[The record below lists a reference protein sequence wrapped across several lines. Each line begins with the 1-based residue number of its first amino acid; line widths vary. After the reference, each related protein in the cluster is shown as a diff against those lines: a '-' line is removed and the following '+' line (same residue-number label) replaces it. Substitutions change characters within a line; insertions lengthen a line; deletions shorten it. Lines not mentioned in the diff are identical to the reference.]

1 MASEELS
8 IEGFCAYFG
17 ISRRTVY
24 RAVQMGVIPPPL
36 YDKRNA
42 RYGPVHI
49 RAYTLARKRAQRSH
63 SMTEIAAGLFIVGG
77 IYALIAEWVMRRQ
90 REGK

>member
-49 RAYTLARKRAQRSH
+49 RAYTLARKRAIDGRVTLKELGETWKTENWQQLNT
-63 SMTEIAAGLFIVGG
+63 SMPS
-77 IYALIAEWVMRRQ
+77 
-90 REGK
+90 